1 MYVRLVELPPIDN
14 WATTVAAALGT
25 ISGLFFLVAKVW
37 YQIKSARRDA
47 ADADAAA
54 RRRNEVLDAQAEAEI
69 AEAEAQAEAARER
82 RSTPELV
89 AVTSG
94 TDAAVKPPTV
104 G

>member
-1 MYVRLVELPPIDN
+1 MDLPPIDS
-14 WATTVAAALGT
+14 WATTAAAAAGT
-25 ISGLFFLVAKVW
+25 IGSLSFLLAKVY

-69 AEAEAQAEAARER
+69 AEAEAQADAARER
-82 RSTPELV
+82 RSTPDLV
-89 AVTSG
+89 TVTSG
-94 TDAAVKPPTV
+94 TDAPVNPPKV

>member
-1 MYVRLVELPPIDN
+1 MELPPIDN
-14 WATTVAAALGT
+14 WATTVAAAIGT
-25 ISGLFFLVAKVW
+25 IGSLSYLVAKIY

-82 RSTPELV
+82 RSTPDV
-89 AVTSG
+89 QAVTPVPDAPVKSPASG
-94 TDAAVKPPTV
+94 
-104 G
+104 